1 MVAIFVHFVANRV
14 GEIQIATEPC
24 QCQYVPTNQKQA
36 GRRWNS
42 SWIHLVR
49 LHARVRRVIHNMLNP
64 KDRQNNKELQPEE
77 IRDAEDKIAQRA
89 QQDPFREEYEALERK
104 KPIQHS
110 ILLKLNPMLG
120 EQGLIQIVV

>member
-1 MVAIFVHFVANRV
+1 MIFVHFVANRV
-14 GEIQIATEPC
+14 GEIQMATEPC

-36 GRRWNS
+36 GRRWSS

-64 KDRQNNKELQPEE
+64 EDRQNNKELQPEE
-77 IRDAEDKIAQRA
+77 IRDAQDKIVQRA
-89 QQDPFREEYEALERK
+89 QPDAFCEKYEALKGK

-110 ILLKLNPMLG
+110 ILLRLNPMLD

>member
-1 MVAIFVHFVANRV
+1 
-14 GEIQIATEPC
+14 
-24 QCQYVPTNQKQA
+24 
-36 GRRWNS
+36 
-42 SWIHLVR
+42 
-49 LHARVRRVIHNMLNP
+49 MLNP

-104 KPIQHS
+104 KPIQHN